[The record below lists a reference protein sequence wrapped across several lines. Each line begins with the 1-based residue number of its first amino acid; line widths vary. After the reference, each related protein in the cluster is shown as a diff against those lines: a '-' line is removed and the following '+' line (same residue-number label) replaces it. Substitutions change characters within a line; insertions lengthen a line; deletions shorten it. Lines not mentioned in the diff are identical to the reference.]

1 MTRVMIRIRTWEW
14 TDKKMEKWEHYDD
27 NINLANDSD
36 NYGGDDD

>member
-1 MTRVMIRIRTWEW
+1 MGVDRQENG
-14 TDKKMEKWEHYDD
+14 KMGKWEHYDD